1 MILSKR
7 EHYIVVTA
15 IAALALLVADRY
27 VLTPILSHRARMET
41 KIQSL
46 TGEKE
51 RAATLFS
58 RKSLMTRKWN
68 EMIAGGLKTD
78 PAEAESQVLHA
89 MRDWA
94 QEAGLTLWSM
104 KPERL
109 HREDDLRE
117 IMFQAAATGPMSA
130 VSRFL
135 WRIETTSIPLRV
147 KEVQLSSRREGTDA
161 LSLQLRVSTL
171 YLSAEHL
178 GTEKDAQPT
187 PGEETL

>member
-1 MILSKR
+1 
-7 EHYIVVTA
+7 
-15 IAALALLVADRY
+15 
-27 VLTPILSHRARMET
+27 
-41 KIQSL
+41 
-46 TGEKE
+46 
-51 RAATLFS
+51 
-58 RKSLMTRKWN
+58 
-68 EMIAGGLKTD
+68 
-78 PAEAESQVLHA
+78 

-109 HREDDLRE
+109 DQEDDLRE

-171 YLSAEHL
+171 YLSAEQL